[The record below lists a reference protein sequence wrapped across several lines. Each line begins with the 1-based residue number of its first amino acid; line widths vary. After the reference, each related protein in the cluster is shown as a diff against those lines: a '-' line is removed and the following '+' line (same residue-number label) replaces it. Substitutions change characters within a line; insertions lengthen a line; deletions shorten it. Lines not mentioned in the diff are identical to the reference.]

1 MYANDTTRPRLIETI
16 RWSPGEG
23 FHLIELHLSRLARSA
38 KALQYHCDFEKVRS
52 KLRAGVANLEQQLRV
67 RLVLHPDG
75 EVSVTL
81 TPHSGTPP
89 GTVWGLALSP
99 SRLDPDDSLL
109 RHKTTSRALYDQE
122 RARLCRAGVDEVV
135 FLNLRGE
142 VCEGAITNIFV
153 ARGETLLT
161 PPVSCGLLPGV
172 LRAHLLE
179 SGRAEEAVLRREDL
193 ENGQVFV
200 GNSLRGLIPAR
211 LVSF

>member
-1 MYANDTTRPRLIETI
+1 MYANDTTRPELIETI
-16 RWSPGEG
+16 RWSPEEG

-38 KALQYHCDFEKVRS
+38 KALRYHCEIDDVRS
-52 KLRAGVANLEQQLRV
+52 KLRVGVGCSQHPLRV
-67 RLVLHPDG
+67 RLVMQPRG
-75 EVSVTL
+75 GISVTI

-99 SRLDPDDSLL
+99 SRLDPDDPLL

-142 VCEGAITNIFV
+142 VCEGAIANIFV
-153 ARGETLLT
+153 ARGGTLLT

-172 LRAHLLE
+172 LRAHL
-179 SGRAEEAVLRREDL
+179 
-193 ENGQVFV
+193 
-200 GNSLRGLIPAR
+200 
-211 LVSF
+211 